1 MKGSA
6 QRGRVGQKVMVE
18 IIDLEH
24 RLPLRPIIV
33 QVAGC
38 KERIKINHTFDAHA
52 GICGEAVKDRLID
65 EAQLVDLA
73 MGSIRSW
80 SPNCP
85 SVRKYGT

>member
-1 MKGSA
+1 MCIRDRECVTGKISFSVNDEGSA

-38 KERIKINHTFDAHA
+38 KERIKINHTFED
-52 GICGEAVKDRLID
+52 VYKR
-65 EAQLVDLA
+65 Q
-73 MGSIRSW
+73 
-80 SPNCP
+80 P
-85 SVRKYGT
+85 